1 MKGLHDGT
9 KNRFTKVAMT
19 KTSQYYFFEER
30 SKAKI
35 GKFPFHQIVEDK
47 ATYENVAEL
56 AYRYFNKN
64 PVGYTFDKWIVR
76 YVRDVGRLFSTYGI
90 PSQFPF
96 SQAFSLYQQ
105 HNVNGKV
112 FDYSCGWGNR
122 LLAAMCNDLDYTGV
136 DTNPALVEKL
146 REMAVDF
153 NKVNGLNLNVDVRC
167 QGSEEHNP
175 EWDNKFGLCFSSP
188 PYFDLEL
195 YNGENTSTTKFPEY
209 RQWLEGYLKPTILNC
224 RDYLIQ
230 GGKFVMSIKN
240 IGNRKM
246 YDEAMK
252 MCLDS
257 GMQLLDEQSLPVTR
271 RTGSKGQKEKGL
283 QASNEKMLVFQKV

>member
-19 KTSQYYFFEER
+19 KTSQYYFFDER
-30 SKAKI
+30 SKARI
-35 GKFPFHQIVEDK
+35 GKVPFHQIVEDK
-47 ATYENVAEL
+47 QTYEDVAEL
-56 AYRYFNKN
+56 AYRYFNRKMAD
-64 PVGYTFDKWIVR
+64 YTFDKWLVR
-76 YVRDVGRLFSTYGI
+76 YVRDIGRLFSTYGI

-153 NKVNGLNLNVDVRC
+153 NRVNNLNLNVDIRC

-175 EWDNKFGLCFSSP
+175 EWDNIFGLCLSSP
-188 PYFDLEL
+188 PYFDYET
-195 YNGENTSTTKFPEY
+195 YNGENTSTTKFPDY
-209 RQWLEGYLKPTILNC
+209 RQWLEGYLKPTIFNC
-224 RDYLIQ
+224 RDYLIP
-230 GGKFVMSIKN
+230 GGRFVMSIKN
-240 IGNRKM
+240 MGSRKM

-257 GMQLLDEQSLPVTR
+257 GMQLLDEQHLAVVR
-271 RTGSKGQKEKGL
+271 RTGSKFQKGKGL
-283 QASNEKMLVFQKV
+283 DASNEKMLVFQKV